1 MQLFESWALNLDEAA
16 FRAQVIEPNRRIVE
30 GVRAQIPDAAIIGF
44 PRGAAGMVAEYAA
57 DTGVDAIGLDYAMP
71 VAFADTRPA
80 RRLAGPGQSRS
91 AAACSP
97 AARQMEERA
106 EAIIAGFANRPHIFN
121 LGHGIV
127 PADADRAR
135 RAAGRDRQRGPLMD
149 WVWFAQTWVKALHV
163 ISVIAW
169 IAGMMYL
176 PRLFVYHAAA
186 EKGSIQS
193 ETFKIME
200 RRLYRGIIT
209 PAMVAD
215 LGVRPHHGVTPGIID
230 WSQGWVWV
238 KAVSVILLSGIH
250 GYYGRQVRAFA
261 DDRNARPQGFWRVV
275 NEMPFVLVI
284 IIVIMV
290 IVQPF

>member
-1 MQLFESWALNLDEAA
+1 MDW
-16 FRAQVIEPNRRIVE
+16 
-30 GVRAQIPDAAIIGF
+30 
-44 PRGAAGMVAEYAA
+44 
-57 DTGVDAIGLDYAMP
+57 T
-71 VAFADTRPA
+71 
-80 RRLAGPGQSRS
+80 
-91 AAACSP
+91 
-97 AARQMEERA
+97 
-106 EAIIAGFANRPHIFN
+106 GFAE
-121 LGHGIV
+121 
-127 PADADRAR
+127 
-135 RAAGRDRQRGPLMD
+135 
-149 WVWFAQTWVKALHV
+149 TWVKALHV

-209 PAMVAD
+209 PAMILTWVFG
-215 LGVRPHHGVTPGIID
+215 LTMVLTPGIID

-238 KAVSVILLSGIH
+238 KAVSVILLTAIH

-261 DDRNARPQGFWRVV
+261 TDTNTRPQGFWRLV
-275 NEMPFVLVI
+275 NELPFVLVI

-290 IVQPF
+290 IVKPF